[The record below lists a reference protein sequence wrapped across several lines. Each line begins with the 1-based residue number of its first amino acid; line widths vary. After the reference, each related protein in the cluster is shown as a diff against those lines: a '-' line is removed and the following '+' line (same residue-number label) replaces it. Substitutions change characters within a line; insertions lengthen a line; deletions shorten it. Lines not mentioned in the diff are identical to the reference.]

1 MEWNG
6 MDALLAEYPI
16 SNIQYPIS
24 YRAIVEGRYHT
35 YTCFPIAQ
43 VNDRLTNV
51 IIMVSWLMIAE

>member
-6 MDALLAEYPI
+6 CFVSRI

-35 YTCFPIAQ
+35 YTGFPITQ

-51 IIMVSWLMIAE
+51 IIMVSWLMVAE